1 MEVEV
6 SEYIRYI
13 NNNTEKWYCDFPT
26 DYEEFPNLLYM
37 YSVPKIF
44 KIIPLHTIIQN
55 YMNGSI

>member
-13 NNNTEKWYCDFPT
+13 NNNTENGIVIFLRIMKNS
-26 DYEEFPNLLYM
+26 NLCTCTVFLRYL
-37 YSVPKIF
+37 